1 LAIVAKTRIV
11 QSWFSG
17 MAGAAVAIVVWQLLA
32 PFVARITLN
41 PRYQAPDFLA
51 VLSQMVARPPDKA
64 HLVRFALFWVVLL
77 GGIHG
82 MVFSRLRP
90 SLPGAAT
97 ARKGLS
103 FGILLWIFSYLFFEF
118 LHPWGQFH
126 EPMPLVLLELLMWLV
141 VALAEGMTLAALS
154 PHG

>member
-1 LAIVAKTRIV
+1 MSKTRIV
-11 QSWFSG
+11 RSWFAG

-51 VLSQMVARPPDKA
+51 ILSQMVARPLDKA
-64 HLVRFALFWVVLL
+64 HLVRFALSWVVVL

-82 MVFSRLRP
+82 VVFSWLRP
-90 SLPGAAT
+90 SLPGASA

-103 FGILLWIFSYLFFEF
+103 FGMLLWIFSYLFFEF
-118 LHPWGQFH
+118 LHPWGQFN
-126 EPMPLVLLELLMWLV
+126 EPAPLVLLELLMWLV

-154 PHG
+154 PRG